1 MAKLTSV
8 LSSHTIIGLDTSP
21 FIYLFEHHTAYF
33 PLVEE
38 LFTHLKSFGVTGITS
53 IITLIET
60 CVQPQRDGRA
70 DLVQIYEKTLLN
82 SQQVQMVDVD
92 PILAKRAIQLRVQYG
107 FRVPDALQLSAA
119 LEHGATLFV
128 TNDRRL
134 AKVTELLVLILDDY
148 LP

>member
-1 MAKLTSV
+1 LASLTPV
-8 LSSHTIIGLDTSP
+8 LSPHAIIGLDTSL
-21 FIYLFEHHTAYF
+21 FIYLFEHHPHYF

-38 LFTHLKSFGVTGITS
+38 LFVFLKSPDVTGITS

-60 CVQPQRDGRA
+60 CVQPQRDGRP

-82 SQQVQMVDVD
+82 SQQVQMHDID
-92 PILAKRAIQLRVQYG
+92 PILAKRAIRLRAQYG

-128 TNDRRL
+128 TNDHRL
-134 AKVTELLVLILDDY
+134 KKFTELTILILDDY
-148 LP
+148 VP